1 MTKKRIIIKLF
12 IIFFILIISSLSN
25 ISLAES
31 KTIETDI
38 LNPNFT
44 NEFDP
49 SKDADEGLTGPFTK
63 IIVSVASRILTI
75 LQIIGGIIFVI
86 SLAMAGLNGI
96 FGVGE
101 GVAEDLGLNIG
112 KTRSDAGIEYDTVNQ
127 LNKRTLSKIIRRS
140 TIGSIFLLS
149 STTIVKIVFHL
160 FSSI

>member
-1 MTKKRIIIKLF
+1 MINKRIIIKLF

-96 FGVGE
+96 FSAHSGI
-101 GVAEDLGLNIG
+101 AADLNLNVG
-112 KTRSDAGIEYDTVNQ
+112 KTTNDYNKEIMGS
-127 LNKRTLSKIIRRS
+127 LNKEALSKIIRRS
-140 TIGSIFLLS
+140 AIGSIFLFS
-149 STTIVKIVFHL
+149 STTIVKIVFNL

>member
-63 IIVSVASRILTI
+63 IIVKVANRILTI
-75 LQIIGGIIFVI
+75 LQILGGIIFVI

-96 FGVGE
+96 FSAHSGI
-101 GVAEDLGLNIG
+101 ADDLNLNVG
-112 KTRSDAGIEYDTVNQ
+112 KTTNDYNKEIMGS
-127 LNKRTLSKIIRRS
+127 LNKGALSRIIRRS
-140 TIGSIFLLS
+140 AIGSIFLFS

>member
-63 IIVSVASRILTI
+63 IIVKVANRILTI
-75 LQIIGGIIFVI
+75 LQILGGIIFVI
-86 SLAMAGLNGI
+86 SLAMADRKS
-96 FGVGE
+96 V
-101 GVAEDLGLNIG
+101 V
-112 KTRSDAGIEYDTVNQ
+112 
-127 LNKRTLSKIIRRS
+127 
-140 TIGSIFLLS
+140 
-149 STTIVKIVFHL
+149 
-160 FSSI
+160 